1 MTPTIVLREG
11 KPFLCVGSPGSQRI
25 ITATAQV
32 ISNVIDHGMS
42 LQEAIEAPRAHI
54 NVEEFAVE
62 SRICPDVI
70 RALRDRARNRS

>member
-1 MTPTIVLREG
+1 
-11 KPFLCVGSPGSQRI
+11 
-25 ITATAQV
+25 
-32 ISNVIDHGMS
+32 MS

-70 RALRDRARNRS
+70 RALRDRGHEIEVKEAYGYYFGGVNAVMYDDRSGKFYGGADPRRDGCSVG